1 MGVNNLSYSTVAMK
15 ALTENS
21 ENCKLTAYWDQWG
34 KCWTIG
40 WGHTGPDVH
49 EGMTITQ
56 EDADTFL
63 LQDTM
68 RAQIAVNTYVDVPL
82 TQHQFDALVDFTF
95 NVGSGHFRGS
105 TLLKD
110 LNAGNYALCAAQ
122 LEEWVFSGGKKLP
135 GLIHRRASEENWFD
149 TADAA

>member
-1 MGVNNLSYSTVAMK
+1 MGVNNLSYSVTAMQ

-21 ENCKLTAYWDQWG
+21 ENCKLTAYWDSFG

-49 EGMTITQ
+49 DRMEITQ
-56 EDADTFL
+56 EEADTL
-63 LQDTM
+63 LLHDTM
-68 RAQIAVNTYVDVPL
+68 RAQLTVQIYVDVVL

-95 NVGSGHFRGS
+95 NVGSGNFRES

-110 LNAGNYALCAAQ
+110 LNAGNYKEAALQ
-122 LEEWVFSGGKKLP
+122 LEAWVFSGGKKLP
-135 GLIHRRASEENWFD
+135 GLIHRRALEENWFD
-149 TADAA
+149 TAETV